1 MRYQAEDIFKD
12 FVREV
17 LPKEYSGIPNNILKN
32 ICFTPFMF
40 VRKVMQSNVLTEI
53 RLKYFG
59 IFMVSPGK
67 SKTML
72 EKAEIRHSKGL
83 IDDEEFYEI
92 KNMVN
97 NFFNSLR

>member
-17 LPKEYSGIPNNILKN
+17 LPKEYSNIPNNILKN

-59 IFMVSPGK
+59 VFMVSTG
-67 SKTML
+67 
-72 EKAEIRHSKGL
+72 
-83 IDDEEFYEI
+83 
-92 KNMVN
+92 
-97 NFFNSLR
+97 

>member
-1 MRYQAEDIFKD
+1 
-12 FVREV
+12 
-17 LPKEYSGIPNNILKN
+17 
-32 ICFTPFMF
+32 
-40 VRKVMQSNVLTEI
+40 
-53 RLKYFG
+53 
-59 IFMVSPGK
+59 MVSPGK